1 MKRVRAKKYL
11 GQHFLNNNTIAQNIT
26 NQLDTNLN
34 KNVLEIGPGMGL
46 LTKFLLNQKL
56 NLKLIEIDAESV
68 QYLKKKFPQV
78 KHDIYE
84 EDFLKIKIQELYKNS
99 VSVIGNFP
107 YNISTQILFK
117 VFENKDQII
126 QVIGMFQKEV
136 AERLCAKEGK
146 KKGILTI
153 LLQTFYNIEY
163 CFNVEPDVFF
173 PKPKVNSAVIKLT
186 RNNRERINCDEKLF
200 IQIIK
205 SSYNH
210 RRKTLRNA
218 LKSFS
223 LGEDKTITRL
233 LNLRAEQLSI
243 NDFIILTNHVNRERK
258 NK

>member
-34 KNVLEIGPGMGL
+34 KNVLEIGPGMGV

-68 QYLKKKFPQV
+68 QYLKRKFPQV
-78 KHDIYE
+78 KNNIYE
-84 EDFLKIKIQELYKNS
+84 EDFLKIKLQELYKNS
-99 VSVIGNFP
+99 ISVIGNFP

-186 RNNRERINCDEKLF
+186 RNNRKRINCDEKLF

-223 LGEDKTITRL
+223 LEEDKITTKL
-233 LNLRAEQLSI
+233 LDLRAEQLSI

-258 NK
+258 SK

>member
-26 NQLDTNLN
+26 KQLDTNLN
-34 KNVLEIGPGMGL
+34 KNVLEIGPGMGV

>member
-11 GQHFLNNNTIAQNIT
+11 GQHFLNNNTIAQSIT

-34 KNVLEIGPGMGL
+34 KNVLEIGPGMGI
-46 LTKFLLNQKL
+46 LTKFLLNQEL
-56 NLKLIEIDAESV
+56 NLKLVEIDAESV
-68 QYLKKKFPQV
+68 QYLKKKFPQI
-78 KHDIYE
+78 KNDIYE
-84 EDFLKIKIQELYKNS
+84 EDFLKIKLQELYKNS

-117 VFENKDQII
+117 VFENKDQIV

-163 CFNVEPDVFF
+163 CFNVNPDVFF

-223 LGEDKTITRL
+223 LEEDKTITRL
-233 LNLRAEQLSI
+233 LDLRAEQLSI

-258 NK
+258 SK

>member
-26 NQLDTNLN
+26 KQLDTNLN
-34 KNVLEIGPGMGL
+34 KNVLEIGPGMGV

-163 CFNVEPDVFF
+163 CFNVDPDVFF

>member
-1 MKRVRAKKYL
+1 
-11 GQHFLNNNTIAQNIT
+11 
-26 NQLDTNLN
+26 
-34 KNVLEIGPGMGL
+34 MGI
-46 LTKFLLNQKL
+46 LTKFLLNQEL
-56 NLKLIEIDAESV
+56 NLKLVEIDAESV
-68 QYLKKKFPQV
+68 QYLKKKFPQI
-78 KHDIYE
+78 KNDIYE
-84 EDFLKIKIQELYKNS
+84 EDFLKIKLQELYKNS

-117 VFENKDQII
+117 VFENKDQIV

-163 CFNVEPDVFF
+163 CFNVNPDVFF

-223 LGEDKTITRL
+223 LEEDKTITRL
-233 LNLRAEQLSI
+233 LDLRAEQLSI

-258 NK
+258 SK